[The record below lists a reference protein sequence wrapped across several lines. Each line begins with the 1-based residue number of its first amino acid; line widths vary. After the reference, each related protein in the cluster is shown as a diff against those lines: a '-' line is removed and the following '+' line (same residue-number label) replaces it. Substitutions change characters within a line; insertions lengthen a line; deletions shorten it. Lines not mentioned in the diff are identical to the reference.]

1 MDESPNDLDQL
12 FKEAAQNAAGLAH
25 VLDPTTAIERG
36 TRRRRFARRRRGALS
51 GLVVLVAVVVFLVP
65 LPQLHL
71 FGSSGSHGG
80 KDQHQS
86 ATSSLASTASTPTTS
101 SVTGTGPLG
110 GVIPAD
116 FQPGSFTAVSLDE
129 WWMLGSAR
137 CLTGSGTCGA
147 IVRTTDGG
155 SKFAGIPSPPVS
167 SSEVTQLR
175 FANALDGYAFDPEL
189 WQTTNGGASW
199 VKVATPGPVAE
210 LEAADG
216 EAYALGCDAA
226 NCASIELRR
235 SPVGSLKWQK
245 VSTPVPLKDGP
256 SLAVNGTNLYVL
268 GGETGG
274 QRLRPFLLY
283 SDDKA
288 ASFVERVDPC
298 TAVLGGRVTA
308 AADGSSSIWAA
319 CPTGTEAGTW
329 LSNNGGTNWLQ
340 EQGGFP
346 NSVQLAAAS
355 SLVALASSLQDQN
368 GTPPDAMER
377 TTNGGRSYS
386 PVLSVSSFSTV
397 LWVGFSDPVRA
408 YALVEEGGS
417 GSTTARLYESND
429 AGAAWHRVA
438 VRS

>member
-86 ATSSLASTASTPTTS
+86 TTSSLASTASTPATS

-137 CLTGSGTCGA
+137 CLAGSGTCGA

-189 WQTTNGGASW
+189 WQTTNGGTSW

-226 NCASIELRR
+226 NCRVDGASAFAGRIAQVAEGLDARAAEGWAEPRRERHEPVRPGRRDWRAAPSPVPPVLRR
-235 SPVGSLKWQK
+235 QGGKFCRAGRSLYCRPRWQGDSRRRWELVDLGRLPHGNRGGDVVVEQWRHQLATGARRLPQLRPARRRLGIGRAGLVRTGSERN
-245 VSTPVPLKDGP
+245 TAEG
-256 SLAVNGTNLYVL
+256 NGTN
-268 GGETGG
+268 GERG
-274 QRLRPFLLY
+274 QELFPCPVRRRASRL
-283 SDDKA
+283 
-288 ASFVERVDPC
+288 SFGWGSVTRLAP
-298 TAVLGGRVTA
+298 TPWSRRVTQA
-308 AADGSSSIWAA
+308 AQRRA
-319 CPTGTEAGTW
+319 CT
-329 LSNNGGTNWLQ
+329 S
-340 EQGGFP
+340 
-346 NSVQLAAAS
+346 
-355 SLVALASSLQDQN
+355 
-368 GTPPDAMER
+368 R
-377 TTNGGRSYS
+377 TTGARRG
-386 PVLSVSSFSTV
+386 T
-397 LWVGFSDPVRA
+397 
-408 YALVEEGGS
+408 GS
-417 GSTTARLYESND
+417 R
-429 AGAAWHRVA
+429 
-438 VRS
+438 

>member
-1 MDESPNDLDQL
+1 
-12 FKEAAQNAAGLAH
+12 
-25 VLDPTTAIERG
+25 
-36 TRRRRFARRRRGALS
+36 LS

-216 EAYALGCDAA
+216 ETYALGCDAA

-235 SPVGSLKWQK
+235 SPVGSLKWRK
-245 VSTPVPLKDGP
+245 VSTPVTL
-256 SLAVNGTNLYVL
+256 SYEAQLAVSGPDLYLLSGIKPPLV
-268 GGETGG
+268 
-274 QRLRPFLLY
+274 LLY
-283 SDDKA
+283 STDKA
-288 ASFVERVDPC
+288 ATFHKRANPC
-298 TAVLGGRVTA
+298 AATLGGSVTA

>member
-12 FKEAAQNAAGLAH
+12 FKEAAQNAAGLAD

-65 LPQLHL
+65 LPQLQL

-86 ATSSLASTASTPTTS
+86 TTSSLASTASTATTS
-101 SVTGTGPLG
+101 SVTGIGPLG
-110 GVIPAD
+110 GVMPAD

-137 CLTGSGTCGA
+137 CLAGSGTCGA

-189 WQTTNGGASW
+189 WQTTNGGTSW
-199 VKVATPGPVAE
+199 VKVAAPGPVTE

-216 EAYALGCDAA
+216 EAYALGCDSA
-226 NCASIELRR
+226 NCTSMELRR
-235 SPVGSLKWQK
+235 SSVGSLTWQK

-256 SLAVNGTNLYVL
+256 SLAVSGTDLYVL

-274 QRLRPFLLY
+274 QHLR
-283 SDDKA
+283 
-288 ASFVERVDPC
+288 RVPP
-298 TAVLGGRVTA
+298 VLRR
-308 AADGSSSIWAA
+308 
-319 CPTGTEAGTW
+319 
-329 LSNNGGTNWLQ
+329 
-340 EQGGFP
+340 QGGKSCRAGRSLYCRP
-346 NSVQLAAAS
+346 RWQGDSRRRWELVDLGCVPHRNRGGDVVVEQRRHQLAAGARRLPELRPTRRR
-355 SLVALASSLQDQN
+355 LVIGRAGLVRTGSERNTA
-368 GTPPDAMER
+368 ER
-377 TTNGGRSYS
+377 TGTNGERGQE
-386 PVLSVSSFSTV
+386 LFTC
-397 LWVGFSDPVRA
+397 PVR
-408 YALVEEGGS
+408 LELLDRLLGG
-417 GSTTARLYESND
+417 
-429 AGAAWHRVA
+429 VQ
-438 VRS
+438 